1 MSIAATTPAAESIIS
16 DEILRGG
23 AMWSM
28 RIKRGYVLRLT
39 DVDGG
44 ANLPLMVHNA
54 EQPLERYNM
63 PDTLKGQH
71 TAHIT
76 TGCCLYSDMGRVL
89 LSVISDSVGWHD
101 TITGCS
107 NAAHVA
113 RKYGEKGYQQHRN
126 DFHRNAYDNFLT
138 ELGKHGLGER
148 DLTATLN
155 AFTKV
160 AADEQGGLHYV
171 ADHSPA
177 GSVLELRA
185 EMNVLVT
192 ATAVQHPM
200 HPGSEYDPKRVG
212 ITVYKGELPGPDDV
226 CRTRCVENGR
236 AFANTELYFA

>member
-1 MSIAATTPAAESIIS
+1 MSRLETVIDPSTLVS

-23 AMWSM
+23 AMWSF
-28 RIKRGYVLRLT
+28 RLKRGHVLRLT
-39 DVDGG
+39 DLDGG
-44 ANLPLMVHNA
+44 ANLPLMFHNL

-89 LSVISDSVGWHD
+89 MSVIADDLGWHD
-101 TITGCS
+101 TITGYS
-107 NAAHVA
+107 HAQHVA
-113 RKYGEKGYQQHRN
+113 QKYGGRSYQEQRN
-126 DFHRNAYDNFLT
+126 DFHRNAYDNFLV

-155 AFTKV
+155 AFTKIQ
-160 AADEQGGLHYV
+160 ADAQGRLHYV
-171 ADHSPA
+171 TDHSPA

-185 EMNVLVT
+185 EMHVLVT
-192 ATAVQHPM
+192 ATAGQHPM
-200 HPGSEYDPKRVG
+200 QPGTDYDPKRVG
-212 ITVYKGELPGPDDV
+212 ITIYRSQPAGPADA
-226 CRTRCVENGR
+226 CRLRCPENGR

>member
-1 MSIAATTPAAESIIS
+1 MSAIIY

-28 RIKRGYVLRLT
+28 RLKRGYRLRLT
-39 DVDGG
+39 DIDGG
-44 ANLPLMVHNA
+44 ANLSLMLHNA

-89 LSVISDSVGWHD
+89 MSVVSDDLGWHD
-101 TITGCS
+101 TVTGCS
-107 NAAHVA
+107 NAASVV
-113 RKYGEKGYQQHRN
+113 RKYGTKGYQEHRN

-138 ELGKHGLGER
+138 ELGKYGLGER
-148 DLTATLN
+148 DMTATLN
-155 AFTKV
+155 LFSKVQTDEAGALHFV
-160 AADEQGGLHYV
+160 AA
-171 ADHSPA
+171 HSPA
-177 GSVLELRA
+177 GAGVTLRA
-185 EMNVLVT
+185 DMNVLVT

-200 HPGSEYDPKRVG
+200 HPGAAYDPKRVG
-212 ITVYKGELPGPDDV
+212 ITVLRGEAAVPADDV
-226 CRTRCVENGR
+226 CRARCDENDR